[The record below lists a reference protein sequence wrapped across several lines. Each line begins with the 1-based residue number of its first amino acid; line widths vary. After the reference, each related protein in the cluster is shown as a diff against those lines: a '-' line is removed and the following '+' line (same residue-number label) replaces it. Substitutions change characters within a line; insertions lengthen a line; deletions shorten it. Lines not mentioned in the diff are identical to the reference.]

1 MRPPKAQSKEGKG
14 QKVRCEPE
22 TLAAVNE
29 ALRLSPWGAR
39 TASLHEQPYQNAG
52 QAGDQRQRYQGAE
65 TAEPIDT
72 EQEQGGREEPGATI
86 DTQQGLSTQFQFHQ
100 RSSRWPA
107 GANLTRCSSPD
118 LKSDAGVQPVKDN
131 LGRGDV
137 AFARN
142 GFAEG
147 AQNGQRVGMR
157 SPVGAPDNWA
167 VRDVLT
173 KERVQMGPIVLVF
186 GLNPGQG
193 AVSTSLTRVRGA
205 DGDIQGS
212 VGVAQG
218 RGEDVCGPQVRA
230 RDETGNLHF
239 RSVIVLVRCCM
250 QKGRDGVV
258 SPCGLPK
265 GAAGGVRC
273 ARIQNARVAG
283 GACDGFHGASATQ
296 TKTNRINVLIGFQ
309 NQAVTRVEPP
319 QPSVVYRG
327 VAKLRKTRASSPR
340 PFIFMHLQQTLADTG
355 VKARSDDAL
364 DLGSLPRVRVLLIA
378 ITVINSSSPGETLEG
393 TNREMVR
400 FVSRSMKKV

>member
-1 MRPPKAQSKEGKG
+1 
-14 QKVRCEPE
+14 
-22 TLAAVNE
+22 
-29 ALRLSPWGAR
+29 
-39 TASLHEQPYQNAG
+39 
-52 QAGDQRQRYQGAE
+52 
-65 TAEPIDT
+65 
-72 EQEQGGREEPGATI
+72 
-86 DTQQGLSTQFQFHQ
+86 
-100 RSSRWPA
+100 
-107 GANLTRCSSPD
+107 
-118 LKSDAGVQPVKDN
+118 
-131 LGRGDV
+131 
-137 AFARN
+137 
-142 GFAEG
+142 
-147 AQNGQRVGMR
+147 
-157 SPVGAPDNWA
+157 
-167 VRDVLT
+167 
-173 KERVQMGPIVLVF
+173 MGPIVLMF

-205 DGDIQGS
+205 DGNIQGS

-239 RSVIVLVRCCM
+239 SSVIALLRCCM

-283 GACDGFHGASATQ
+283 GASDGFHGATATQ

-340 PFIFMHLQQTLADTG
+340 PFIFMHLQQTLADSG

-364 DLGSLPRVRVLLIA
+364 DLGSLPRVRVLIVT
-378 ITVINSSSPGETLEG
+378 ITVIRRDATSMARSRETYSLRHRVFLMSGWVCEWKAFWIPVGDTIQKAYLEEKQRVDDRSICDPGECSIKTVPCAAESARQRRVENSDYAIKYGQPFERTLSNEISIASSW
-393 TNREMVR
+393 RI
-400 FVSRSMKKV
+400 